1 MKKTE
6 KKKSRPMFGEE
17 MIWLFIF
24 GDLCTFT
31 LFFFYFGY
39 ERVENLELYRASQA
53 TLNLHYGSVNTL
65 VLLASS
71 WFVVLAAKAARRRD
85 TSGASTAMAFAFILG
100 LLFAALKLIE
110 YKVKI
115 DTGITFETNNFYLF
129 YFLLTGLHLTH
140 VIIGLG
146 LLAYFVF
153 QFRWSGITE
162 LGYTNFTSVAI
173 FWHMVD
179 LLWIIIFTLLYLIP

>member
-1 MKKTE
+1 MNKIQ

-39 ERVENLELYRASQA
+39 ERVENLEVYKASQA

-71 WFVVLAAKAARRRD
+71 WFVVLAAKAARRKD
-85 TSGASTAMAFAFILG
+85 ALGASNAMGFAFVLG
-100 LLFAALKLIE
+100 LAFAALKLME
-110 YKVKI
+110 YKAKI
-115 DTGITFETNNFYLF
+115 DTGVTFETNNFYLF
-129 YFLLTGLHLTH
+129 YYLLTGLHLTH

-146 LLAYFVF
+146 LIAYYFF
-153 QFRWSGITE
+153 QFRWAGISK